1 MNLFTR
7 PMKLLTAV
15 VLEQTSEAVVK
26 ALLEL
31 GVLDFVHIN
40 KLDPQQME
48 KLSSRPSSVNRA
60 NLEEMRKRVEALLR
74 QGHLD
79 IPTSEVLDVKK
90 LEKPQLEEY
99 KRILDELT
107 ADLLSL
113 KEKQKESNQ
122 QLMGLEE
129 MRRYITEEK
138 GEYLDLRVGEVTH
151 GKTEDLGGKLA
162 VYGGLLDRVPDS
174 EKWICL
180 TLRRDVSQVDP
191 LLEKFGWVES
201 SDVELQRKAIS
212 LIKDRLEAEHQ
223 KALKSRTEVE
233 HAVDAVVKQQQSQL
247 FAIWSNLR
255 LNELCDQIRSYFAY
269 TRNTTLFSGWVPSD
283 QADQVRSA
291 IMEASEGQCVIEWT
305 NATEVPRQEVPV
317 AIASPKALKPFQNI
331 VNNYSTPEYGTVN
344 PTIFVMIAYL
354 SMFGL
359 MFADVGQGFVL
370 LLVGLLGSRSYKK
383 NPLKPDGMLSRNVTS
398 LLVYLGLSSMVFG
411 VLFGS
416 YFGLGLFPALWFNY
430 EAAVAGHAEGSLI
443 HDVYGILGITIKFGI
458 IIIYTGL
465 VLNWVNLIRKR
476 SYLTLFLD
484 KNGLVGGLLFAVGLY
499 MGFGFVENGYRE
511 FPQTSWVAPVVTV
524 CLILL
529 FARGFLS
536 YFLSVRK
543 GGPKHEP
550 GKLIL
555 DSVMEWLVDV
565 LEIFTGYLSNTLS
578 FMRVAGLGIAHAS
591 LMESFKM
598 LSSLVDGFGGIAIFI
613 LGNVLVIVLE
623 GLSAGIQSLR
633 LNYYEFF
640 SRYFTGK
647 GIAYEPVGLNTVSSE
662 KR

>member
-291 IMEASEGQCVIEWT
+291 IMTASEGQCVIEWT